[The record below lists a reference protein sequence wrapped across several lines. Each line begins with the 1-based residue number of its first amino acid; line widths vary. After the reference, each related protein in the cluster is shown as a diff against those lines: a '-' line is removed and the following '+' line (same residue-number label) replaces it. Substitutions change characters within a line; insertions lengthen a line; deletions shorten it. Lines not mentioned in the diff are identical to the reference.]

1 MGKVNVFFC
10 SLYGNCVYLNGSG
23 LSSAPGKVSLHAI
36 PQSLHP
42 SLNTVFQRKRNNRL
56 PPWGPWN
63 EGDESLCFSSSVV
76 VCMLI
81 EGDMRK
87 LDQMVVLNPLAK
99 WHALVKKKK
108 NKTELQQ
115 FAQGKKRTTR
125 THSSFVSYY
134 PTKYLFKV
142 SPYVETWHML
152 QLVFW
157 SYLAGILLK
166 HLIIGTLPIW

>member
-1 MGKVNVFFC
+1 M
-10 SLYGNCVYLNGSG
+10 YGNCIYLNGSG

-56 PPWGPWN
+56 LPRGPWN
-63 EGDESLCFSSSVV
+63 EGDESLCFSSCVV
-76 VCMLI
+76 VCVLI
-81 EGDMRK
+81 EADMRK
-87 LDQMVVLNPLAK
+87 LDQMVVLNPLTK

-108 NKTELQQ
+108 TQPRTLTVCSR
-115 FAQGKKRTTR
+115 KKCTTR
-125 THSSFVSYY
+125 TLNSFVSYY

-142 SPYVETWHML
+142 WPYVETWHML

-157 SYLAGILLK
+157 SYLTGVLLK
-166 HLIIGTLPIW
+166 HLIIGMLSIW